1 MKKKLV
7 DIFLKKSEMTAT
19 ASINGETHNLSMA
32 IGGDD
37 PYEEPMKPFK
47 EQQYYYFSHVIDKVV
62 NGEKYALT
70 VVSKFDMKRYF
81 EYSRPRD
88 NEFMYRLVDISS
100 VGLDGNGTIICGWH
114 NRLTID
120 EERMIGG
127 GIVDDALNTR
137 IYFEHKEKSNE
148 TYNAKPQNLD
158 NILCDNLLVCEN
170 NVTIDLGSDFIGYIQ
185 RIAKFTRE
193 SDTTYPFARINEK
206 MAEFDNIRTALGV
219 VSNFIPASKS
229 YKLAKF
235 VLSFIGEVIGGSSL
249 LLPASNFYDLR
260 GPVMLNQV
268 TTDIYESYIGEN
280 GERFYDKKEK
290 QSNKKSD
297 NVKIYY

>member
-19 ASINGETHNLSMA
+19 ASVNGETHDLSMS
-32 IGGDD
+32 IGGDNSH
-37 PYEEPMKPFK
+37 EEPMKPFK
-47 EQQYYYFSHVIDKVV
+47 EQQYYYFCHVIDKVV

-81 EYSRPRD
+81 EFLNPRD
-88 NEFMYRLVDISS
+88 NDTMYRLVDISS

-120 EERMIGG
+120 EVKMIGG
-127 GIVDDALNTR
+127 GIIDDALNTR
-137 IYFEHKEKSNE
+137 IYFEHKTKSDE

-158 NILCDNLLVCEN
+158 NIICDNLLVCEK
-170 NVTIDLGSDFIGYIQ
+170 NVTIDLGSDFSEHINE
-185 RIAKFTRE
+185 IAKFTRE
-193 SDTTYPFARINEK
+193 KDTTYPFARINEK
-206 MAEFDNIRTALGV
+206 IAKFDNSRTAIGIL
-219 VSNFIPASKS
+219 SNFIPVSKT
-229 YKLAKF
+229 YKLATTTIN
-235 VLSFIGEVIGGSSL
+235 FIAEVIGGSSL
-249 LLPASNFYDLR
+249 VLPATDLYDLR
-260 GPVMLNQV
+260 GPVKISAV
-268 TTDIYESYIGEN
+268 TTDIYESDIGQN
-280 GERFYDKKEK
+280 SKRYYYKKEK